1 MSFNM
6 ASTPEISPF
15 RTRLL
20 AVMSFSVAL
29 APDMSPFRTR
39 LLAMM
44 SFKTASLPVM
54 PPFKVMLLA
63 VISFRVAPVP
73 VMLPFNVRLFAVMSF
88 IVTRPFVST
97 TKLPLMMV
105 LPVKFIWSAWMV
117 AFEMSSPA
125 SFRVMKKLSSAR
137 FTSPVSVTCSAN
149 KEAKLEVM
157 TRPALLIL
165 VMLPSSSKLTF
176 STSWFIR
183 SLVWVIADECRSTTP
198 CRLLVALT
206 IPSIFSA
213 VTWKLERCFSSLPSR
228 PAMDEENSARNP
240 RADKSI
246 AEV

>member
-1 MSFNM
+1 
-6 ASTPEISPF
+6 
-15 RTRLL
+15 
-20 AVMSFSVAL
+20 
-29 APDMSPFRTR
+29 
-39 LLAMM
+39 
-44 SFKTASLPVM
+44 M

-63 VISFRVAPVP
+63 VMSFRAAPVP
-73 VMLPFNVRLFAVMSF
+73 VMLPFNVRLFAVMSFRVASVPEISPFSVRLLAVIPFSVASVPVMLPFKVRLFAVMSF

-206 IPSIFSA
+206 MPSIFSA